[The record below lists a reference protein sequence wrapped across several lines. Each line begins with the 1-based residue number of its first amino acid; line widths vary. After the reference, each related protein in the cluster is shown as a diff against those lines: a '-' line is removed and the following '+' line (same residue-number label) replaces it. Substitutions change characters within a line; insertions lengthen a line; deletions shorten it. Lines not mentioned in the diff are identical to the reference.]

1 MNETPTPRRYLEPGW
16 AAQHLFNPMVQWL
29 TRRGLSLKGS
39 RELRVRGRKTG
50 EWRAVPVNLLVLDD
64 QQYLVAPRGQT
75 QWVRNLRAAGG
86 GELRVGRRVEA
97 FRPTEVAD
105 DGKVEILRAYL
116 ERWKS
121 EVGVFF
127 DGVGPDATD
136 DELRAIAPGYPVF
149 AIEPVA
155 A

>member
-1 MNETPTPRRYLEPGW
+1 MNENPTPHRYLEPGW
-16 AAQHLFNPMVQWL
+16 ATRRVFNPTIQWM

-39 RELRVRGRKTG
+39 RELRVRGRKSG

-86 GELRVGRRVEA
+86 GELRVGRRIEA

-105 DGKVEILRAYL
+105 DAKVEILRAYL
-116 ERWKS
+116 ARWKA
-121 EVGVFF
+121 EVGIFF
-127 DGVGPDATD
+127 GGVGPDASD